1 MGTIAK
7 ALITLSV
14 AVWAAGCS
22 DPPTARVDAAKARV
36 AALAAEAETYA
47 PAAYAEAQQAVAR
60 TAHDHEAPY
69 GVAIGSGPVGVGE
82 VQPTY
87 PDLVTVHLA
96 GLRLGEAGVGQLGVG
111 EGAPRHQLADDSLP
125 GEEHVPH
132 GTHRLVAG

>member
-60 TAHDHEAPY
+60 LDAELAEQAGGFALFRSYETTNEF
-69 GVAIGSGPVGVGE
+69 VAAV
-82 VQPTY
+82 
-87 PDLVTVHLA
+87 
-96 GLRLGEAGVGQLGVG
+96 
-111 EGAPRHQLADDSLP
+111 
-125 GEEHVPH
+125 
-132 GTHRLVAG
+132 